1 LTIATI
7 AEALEATICVPPALI
22 VVLVAVPPDTTTC
35 EPVKTV
41 ALLASPE
48 SNCVPPLIRAPES
61 TPPL

>member
-41 ALLASPE
+41 AAAGTAYFSGRSSLPPSP
-48 SNCVPPLIRAPES
+48 
-61 TPPL
+61 